1 MKQHKLLDAIKKIAW
16 GYIFLHIN
24 FNLNTINILP
34 NWVAYILFVQA
45 LPTLGEEEESANL
58 LKPLGI
64 LLGILEGMYWINTG
78 FLGGELPTGVIDIIT
93 SVLSLYFHVQLLTNL
108 AAIAH
113 KHECSQEKKL
123 LTLRT
128 VKTILTT
135 VITITNTFLIVNGA
149 IYVIIIALLVITI
162 WICSVIF
169 SFKNE
174 LESKWNKTVTTNPQ
188 GEVIL

>member
-1 MKQHKLLDAIKKIAW
+1 MKQQDLCNAIKKIAW

-45 LPTLGEEEESANL
+45 LPILGEEEESANL
-58 LKPLGI
+58 LRPLGI
-64 LLGILEGMYWINTG
+64 MLAVLEGVYWINTG
-78 FLGGELPTGVIDIIT
+78 FLGGELPTGVMDIIT
-93 SVLSLYFHVQLLTNL
+93 SVLSLYFHFQLLTNL
-108 AAIAH
+108 ADIAH
-113 KHECSQEKKL
+113 KYECSQEKKL

-135 VITITNTFLIVNGA
+135 VITIANSFIIVNWA
-149 IYVIIIALLVITI
+149 IYAIIIALVVVTI
-162 WICSVIF
+162 WICTVIF

-174 LESKWNKTVTTNPQ
+174 LERKLNEAITANSK
-188 GEVIL
+188 GEVIV